1 LFDYVKSDL
10 RPEAVKSLTV
20 LASKIKGAKLIK
32 IYGYTETDTKSAAIK
47 ASNLILAKDRTVS
60 VMNFLKGKLK
70 GVKYLTF
77 GKGGV
82 NPVSITNQAL
92 NRRVVIEVSF

>member
-1 LFDYVKSDL
+1 M
-10 RPEAVKSLTV
+10 
-20 LASKIKGAKLIK
+20 LASKIKGAKVIK

-70 GVKYLTF
+70 GVKFLTY